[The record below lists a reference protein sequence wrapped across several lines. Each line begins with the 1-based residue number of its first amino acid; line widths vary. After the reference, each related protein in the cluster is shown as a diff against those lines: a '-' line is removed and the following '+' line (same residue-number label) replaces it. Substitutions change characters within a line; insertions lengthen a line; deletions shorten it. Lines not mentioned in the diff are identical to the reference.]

1 MQTKQDGR
9 LGTEKIGKLMLE
21 LALPSVLAQIVNVL
35 YNIVDRIYIGRIPDV
50 GSLALT
56 GVGVTFP
63 IITIISAFAG
73 FASGGG
79 APLAAIALGQKN
91 RERAEKILGS
101 STSLLLFF
109 SVLLMAFFF
118 VFQTPLLYLF
128 GASDNTIGYAS
139 TYISIYLVGTVFVEL
154 AVGLNTFISCQGHA
168 RTAMCSVLIGAVVNI
183 GLDPVF
189 IFVLHMG
196 VSGAALATVL
206 SQALSAA
213 WVLRFLTSKKSGIR
227 LSLRTMKPD
236 FAILGSVMAL
246 GISPFI
252 MSATESAIT
261 IVMNHGLQTYGGDLY
276 VGSMTILQS
285 VLQLIF
291 VPVNGFT
298 NGVQPIISYN
308 FGAGQFRLRCV
319 CNAPPGSFR
328 RSFHHGSGADCYCG
342 KSASGLH
349 CRHGNFRLA
358 ERRTEFLP
366 RSWPGEDFSFYRTAP
381 ESHSSDPACTHSA
394 AFLRRYGRL
403 LCGTDRGC
411 LLRCHCRYAVSLQY
425 LENSFEGN
433 SRKGDS
439 HRGVTEKAL
448 RDLFHAPS
456 IINFFD
462 RFGGVDGIFRE
473 KHSVNRVRHRTDLFS
488 FLYRGFDE
496 LR

>member
-63 IITIISAFAG
+63 IIKIISAFAG

-91 RERAEKILGS
+91 RDRAEKILGS

-109 SVLLMAFFF
+109 SVCLMAFFF
-118 VFQTPLLYLF
+118 FFQTPLLYLF
-128 GASDNTIGYAS
+128 GASSNTIRYAS

-168 RTAMCSVLIGAVVNI
+168 RTAMCSVLIGAVINI

-196 VSGAALATVL
+196 VSGAALATIL

-213 WVLRFLTSKKSGIR
+213 WVLRFLTSKKSGVR

-236 FAILGSVMAL
+236 FSILGSVMAL

-252 MSATESAIT
+252 MSATELS
-261 IVMNHGLQTYGGDLY
+261 
-276 VGSMTILQS
+276 
-285 VLQLIF
+285 LIH
-291 VPVNGFT
+291 
-298 NGVQPIISYN
+298 IS
-308 FGAGQFRLRCV
+308 
-319 CNAPPGSFR
+319 
-328 RSFHHGSGADCYCG
+328 
-342 KSASGLH
+342 
-349 CRHGNFRLA
+349 
-358 ERRTEFLP
+358 
-366 RSWPGEDFSFYRTAP
+366 
-381 ESHSSDPACTHSA
+381 
-394 AFLRRYGRL
+394 
-403 LCGTDRGC
+403 
-411 LLRCHCRYAVSLQY
+411 
-425 LENSFEGN
+425 
-433 SRKGDS
+433 
-439 HRGVTEKAL
+439 
-448 RDLFHAPS
+448 
-456 IINFFD
+456 
-462 RFGGVDGIFRE
+462 
-473 KHSVNRVRHRTDLFS
+473 
-488 FLYRGFDE
+488 
-496 LR
+496 